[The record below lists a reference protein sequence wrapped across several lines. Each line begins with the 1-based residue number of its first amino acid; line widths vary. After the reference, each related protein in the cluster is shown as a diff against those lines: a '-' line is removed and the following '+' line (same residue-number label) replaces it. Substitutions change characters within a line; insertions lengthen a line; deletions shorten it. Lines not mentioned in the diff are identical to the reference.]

1 MSKYIISS
9 PEPEKPTPKSS
20 KFRQFINMVKKQ
32 SAYSRQA
39 SRQIMLQYALS
50 LIIYP
55 TICIALFFLGTA
67 GYYAYRRITNDESS
81 PVFWF
86 AQVVRETLPIW
97 IALTGIVGWMA
108 LTYYF
113 VCKPLRY
120 VDELIAAAEALAAP
134 GEAPIQLSSALRNVQ
149 DNLNLVREQA
159 LHNAILAKEA
169 EQRKNDLVVYL
180 AHDLK
185 TPLTSVIGYLTL
197 LRDEPQISPEL
208 RARYTGIALEKAE
221 RLEDLINEFFDITR
235 FNLTALSLECEH
247 ISLSRMLEQ
256 IVSEF
261 IPILSE
267 KELTWETEIVPG
279 IGLYCDPDKLQRVF
293 DNLVRNAVNYSYNGT
308 KLFLSLKESDTN
320 IEIQLLNHGKT
331 IPPDKL
337 DRIFEQFFRLDSSR
351 ASATG
356 GAGLGLAIAK
366 EIVELHGGAI
376 TAASEN
382 ESITFTV
389 TLPRTKTEA

>member
-1 MSKYIISS
+1 MPKQ
-9 PEPEKPTPKSS
+9 EPGKPKLSIFSRLLNLLKRPKT
-20 KFRQFINMVKKQ
+20 
-32 SAYSRQA
+32 YSRQA
-39 SRQIMLQYALS
+39 SWQILLQYGLS
-50 LIIYP
+50 LILYP
-55 TICIALFFLGTA
+55 IVIFILFMLGA
-67 GYYAYRRITNDESS
+67 NGYYAYRRITGDESS

-86 AQVVRETLPIW
+86 AQVVRDTLLIW
-97 IALTGIVGWMA
+97 IALIGIGGWVA
-108 LTYYF
+108 LTYYYL
-113 VCKPLRY
+113 CKPLRY
-120 VDELIAAAEALAAP
+120 VDELIKAAESLAATN
-134 GEAPIQLSSALRNVQ
+134 ETPIQLSPALSNIQ
-149 DNLNLVREQA
+149 NNLNLVREQA
-159 LHNAILAKEA
+159 LHNADLAKEA

-197 LRDEPQISPEL
+197 LRDEPQISQEL

-235 FNLTALSLECEH
+235 FNLTALSLDREH

-267 KELTWETEIVPG
+267 KELTWETRIAPD
-279 IGLYCDPDKLQRVF
+279 IDLYCDPDKLQRVF
-293 DNLVRNAVNYSYNGT
+293 DNLVRNAVNYSYSGT
-308 KLFLSLKESDTN
+308 KLYLSLKETKGG
-320 IEIQLLNHGKT
+320 IQIQILNHGKT

-366 EIVELHGGAI
+366 EIVELHGGSI

-389 TLPRTKTEA
+389 TLPRTETGS

>member
-1 MSKYIISS
+1 MNKYINT
-9 PEPEKPTPKSS
+9 EPQS
-20 KFRQFINMVKKQ
+20 KKQ
-32 SAYSRQA
+32 DKKLSKPKKFPGMFKKRSAYSRQA
-39 SRQIMLQYALS
+39 SRQILLQYGLS

-55 TICIALFFLGTA
+55 IICIVLFLLGA
-67 GYYAYRRITNDESS
+67 NGYYAYHRMTNDESS
-81 PVFWF
+81 LIFWF
-86 AQVVRETLPIW
+86 AQVVRDTLPIW
-97 IALTGIVGWMA
+97 VAFICIGGWVA

-120 VDELIAAAEALAAP
+120 VDELIEAAEALASP
-134 GEAPIQLSSALRNVQ
+134 SETSIKLSPALSNVQ

-159 LHNAILAKEA
+159 LRNAILAKEA

-235 FNLTALSLECEH
+235 FSLTALTLDCEH

-256 IVSEF
+256 IVNEF
-261 IPILSE
+261 IPVLNE
-267 KELTWETEIVPG
+267 KELTWQTEIAPD
-279 IGLYCDPDKLQRVF
+279 IDLYCDPDKLQRVF
-293 DNLVRNAVNYSYNGT
+293 DNLVRNAVNYSYSGT
-308 KLFLSLKESDTN
+308 ELFLSLSESRGN
-320 IEIQLLNHGKT
+320 IEIQVQNHGKT

-337 DRIFEQFFRLDSSR
+337 NRIFEQFFRLDSSR

-366 EIVELHGGAI
+366 EIVELHGGTI

-382 ESITFTV
+382 ERIIFMV
-389 TLPRTKTEA
+389 TLPRTETGS